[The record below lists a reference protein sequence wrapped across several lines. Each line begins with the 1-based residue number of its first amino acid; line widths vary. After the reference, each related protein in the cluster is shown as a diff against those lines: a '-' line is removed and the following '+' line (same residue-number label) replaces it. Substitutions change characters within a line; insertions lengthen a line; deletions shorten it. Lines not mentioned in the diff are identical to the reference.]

1 MYSPFK
7 MKGKSPMMKALIGKQ
22 NNLPEHLKAK
32 IKAAPESPAKMKKKS
47 PSKKI
52 DLAPKAKP
60 VKKDK
65 DFKFYEH
72 SGKNR
77 TALSYPG
84 EKNYSRTDS
93 VNAHN
98 LMTGGGDY
106 VMESNS
112 GSNNSGSRAK
122 AKDLIKRNLRK
133 GKSGSETEKLV
144 KPKTS
149 AAKMK
154 KKSMA
159 KMKKESSMKM
169 KKKSSMKMM
178 KKK

>member
-1 MYSPFK
+1 
-7 MKGKSPMMKALIGKQ
+7 MKPKSPILKALVGKQ
-22 NNLPEHLKAK
+22 NNLPAELKAK
-32 IKAAPESPAKMKKKS
+32 IEAAPESPAKMMKKS

-77 TALSYPG
+77 LALSYPE

-93 VNAHN
+93 VNAYN
-98 LMTGGGDY
+98 MVTGGGDY

-122 AKDLIKRNLRK
+122 AKDLIKRNLRE

-154 KKSMA
+154 KKSP
-159 KMKKESSMKM
+159 S
-169 KKKSSMKMM
+169 KMM